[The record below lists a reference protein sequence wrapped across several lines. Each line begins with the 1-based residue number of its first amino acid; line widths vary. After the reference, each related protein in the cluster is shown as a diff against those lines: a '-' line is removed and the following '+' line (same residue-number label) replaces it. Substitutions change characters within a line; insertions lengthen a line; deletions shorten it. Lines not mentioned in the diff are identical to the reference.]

1 MSITKF
7 LKRIKIKMF
16 KTALERLWF
25 KHEKENDME
34 ESILARKAREIRE
47 HKLSV
52 ILDRI
57 EDDQI
62 VPGQTTV
69 QEAIAESELS
79 TVPVC
84 NPDMLSEEEKLE
96 FAEIQRHMGEANRA
110 LSALFDKAEERK
122 RQERLAEEEKIRQAA
137 EDMQASLDGNGKKKK
152 DTGWVTWP
160 DPEEYRQFREMI
172 SLVQCRIKPKPSGE
186 LQSESACMRSIL
198 RPFLDNP
205 GKIVLIQDHEVKRD
219 PEL

>member
-34 ESILARKAREIRE
+34 ESILAQKAREIRE
-47 HKLSV
+47 QKLSI

-57 EDDQI
+57 KDEEV

-69 QEAIAESELS
+69 EEAIAESELS
-79 TVPVC
+79 TGPVG
-84 NPDMLSEEEKLE
+84 NPDMFSEEEELE
-96 FAEIQRHMGEANRA
+96 FEEIRRRRNEADKA
-110 LSALFDKAEERK
+110 LIDLMAKAEERK
-122 RQERLAEEEKIRQAA
+122 LQEKRAEEEKIRQAA
-137 EDMQASLDGNGKKKK
+137 EDMQTALDSNGKKKK

-160 DPEEYRQFREMI
+160 DPEEYRQFKEMI
-172 SLVQCRIKPKPSGE
+172 SLVQYRIKPRPSGE
-186 LQSESACMRSIL
+186 LQSESACMRAIL

-205 GKIVLIQDHEVKRD
+205 GKLSLIQDHEVSKGI
-219 PEL
+219 E